1 MSEKAAKRAFSVD
14 LNKNN
19 GEKKMLFMDIHN
31 DKSKNHCVLLLYEL
45 VSILLC

>member
-19 GEKKMLFMDIHN
+19 GEKNNAI
-31 DKSKNHCVLLLYEL
+31 YGYPQWQ
-45 VSILLC
+45 I